1 MIIYADIKS
10 GNCYKIALLCSLLK
24 IKHQWV
30 SMDII
35 AGDTK
40 TAEYLQKNPNGK
52 IPLLETSDGQFLA
65 ESNAI
70 LNFLAHDSSLIP
82 IDPMQQAQ
90 TLQWQFFE
98 QYSHEPF
105 IAVARY
111 INLYLG
117 MPEERETE
125 FQNLQAGGHKALSV
139 MENQLEETDFLVSD
153 SFTIADISLYAYTH
167 VAHEGGFDLS
177 TYPAILS
184 WMKRIEAQP
193 NFVSMDTFN
202 HETL

>member
-82 IDPMQQAQ
+82 IDPI
-90 TLQWQFFE
+90 TV
-98 QYSHEPF
+98 
-105 IAVARY
+105 I
-111 INLYLG
+111 
-117 MPEERETE
+117 
-125 FQNLQAGGHKALSV
+125 
-139 MENQLEETDFLVSD
+139 
-153 SFTIADISLYAYTH
+153 
-167 VAHEGGFDLS
+167 
-177 TYPAILS
+177 
-184 WMKRIEAQP
+184 
-193 NFVSMDTFN
+193 
-202 HETL
+202 

>member
-24 IKHQWV
+24 IKHQWI

-117 MPEERETE
+117 MPEEREAE

-139 MENQLEETDFLVSD
+139 MENQLIETDYLVSD